1 MATDF
6 NQLNRE
12 AFDRGLR
19 DYERQLQR
27 QGRDRVPVPCT
38 NPYAGNPA
46 TDESVHWAE
55 GWESANHDHR
65 LQLQQSAA
73 RKLLSARLP

>member
-1 MATDF
+1 MTTDF

-19 DYERQLQR
+19 DYDRACAA
-27 QGRDRVPVPCT
+27 QGRGRVPVPCD
-38 NPYAGNPA
+38 NPYAGNHA

-65 LQLQQSAA
+65 LELRQQAA
-73 RKLLSARLP
+73 RDTLRARA